1 MSGCTEIRGNVL
13 EGACR
18 QLISTVTMTHEIVLS
33 SKQINKNRPN
43 KSTCL
48 TRATLNILLRLINMN
63 MALRFWIEREFV
75 NVGKC
80 LRRGQN
86 RSTQRKTSRSKDE
99 NQQQTQP
106 TYNAESGNRTR
117 AKLMGGECSHHC
129 TIPAPQ
135 INLRQNLA

>member
-48 TRATLNILLRLINMN
+48 TRATLNILLRQEKMRDSEGEQGRWPEYVNFTKVIFRSHQREVCFPRGPPVLGMTSYELIG
-63 MALRFWIEREFV
+63 ACRYGIV
-75 NVGKC
+75 
-80 LRRGQN
+80 
-86 RSTQRKTSRSKDE
+86 
-99 NQQQTQP
+99 
-106 TYNAESGNRTR
+106 
-117 AKLMGGECSHHC
+117 
-129 TIPAPQ
+129 
-135 INLRQNLA
+135 